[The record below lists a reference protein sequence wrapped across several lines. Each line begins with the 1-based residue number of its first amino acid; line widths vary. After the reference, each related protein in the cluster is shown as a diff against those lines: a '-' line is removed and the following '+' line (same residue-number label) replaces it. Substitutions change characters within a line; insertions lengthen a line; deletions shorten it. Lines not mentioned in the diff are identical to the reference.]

1 VSKSDKKGIFP
12 MDTYVIGK
20 EELEAATEIIEI
32 ADELMQSQNVEL
44 KFEHLLLWWMTMD
57 PIEA

>member
-1 VSKSDKKGIFP
+1 
-12 MDTYVIGK
+12 MNTYVIGK

-32 ADELMQSQNVEL
+32 ADELMQSQNVKL